1 MPIVPMKELLDAA
14 LKNRYA
20 VGAFNT
26 NNLEYIQ
33 AILTAAEEMRSPVII
48 QAAESE
54 VDYMDGFVFTD
65 IVKRISADMTIPI
78 AIHLDHGPSYRTA
91 MRCIRYGFSSVMFD
105 GSRLPFEENIRIT
118 ADVVQAAHA
127 VGVSVEGEIGL
138 IGGTDD
144 VEGAGGENALSDPLQ
159 CEEFVKR
166 SGVDCFAASIGTAHG
181 IYRSEPKLDME
192 RLDEIAARTKVP
204 IVLHGGSGV
213 PQSQVVDAIG
223 RGVAKINFST
233 VVRKAGIDQLKV
245 TLSEEPDQLD
255 WMAILSRTTAKMKDA
270 VKEMMAMVG
279 SEGRA

>member
-1 MPIVPMKELLDAA
+1 MPIVPMRELLDTA

-54 VDYMDGFVFTD
+54 VDYMNGFVFTD
-65 IVKRISADMTIPI
+65 IVKRVSAGMTIPI

-105 GSRLPFEENIRIT
+105 GSKLPFEENIRIT
-118 ADVVQAAHA
+118 SDVVQAAHA

-192 RLDEIAARTKVP
+192 RLDEIVARTKVP

-213 PQSQVVDAIG
+213 PQAQVVDAIG

-255 WMAILSRTTAKMKDA
+255 WMAILGRTTAKMKDA